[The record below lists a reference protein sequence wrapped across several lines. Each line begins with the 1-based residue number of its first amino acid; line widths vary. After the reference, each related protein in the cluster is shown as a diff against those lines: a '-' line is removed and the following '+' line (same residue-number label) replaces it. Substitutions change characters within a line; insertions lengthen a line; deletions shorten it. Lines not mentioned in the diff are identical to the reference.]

1 MYTTTTSGISVSVST
16 QFLPD
21 QSEPQRRR
29 WFWAYTVVIENKSEG
44 DVQLRRR
51 FWRITNA
58 LGDVESVEGPG
69 VVGEEPTI
77 AIGESYQYTSGCPLD
92 TTSGTMEGY
101 YEMQRQD
108 GTRFYANIP
117 AFSLDIPDT
126 PRTLN

>member
-1 MYTTTTSGISVSVST
+1 MYTTVTSDIRISVTT
-16 QFLPD
+16 QYLPD
-21 QSEPQRRR
+21 QSEPAKRR
-29 WFWAYTVVIENKSEG
+29 WFWAYTVLIENQSG
-44 DVQLRRR
+44 DIVQLRRR

-77 AIGESYQYTSGCPLD
+77 AAGDSFQYTSGCPLD

-101 YEMQRQD
+101 YEMQRTD
-108 GTRFYANIP
+108 GSTFRADIP
-117 AFSLDIPDT
+117 AFSLDMPDT

>member
-1 MYTTTTSGISVSVST
+1 MYTTVTSDIRISVST
-16 QFLPD
+16 QYLPD
-21 QSEPQRRR
+21 QSEPARHR
-29 WFWAYTVVIENKSEG
+29 WFWAYTVLIENQSDEL
-44 DVQLRRR
+44 VQLRRR

-77 AIGESYQYTSGCPLD
+77 AAGNSYQYTSGCPLD

-101 YEMQRQD
+101 YEMQRMD
-108 GTRFYANIP
+108 GSTFRANIP
-117 AFSLDIPDT
+117 AFSLDMPGS